1 MVKCSKSNCKGVFPF
16 DKIKIYEMK
25 KYLISFV
32 ALLFTIVAM
41 ANNGSQPIKAIELTK
56 LQEIEKSSS
65 KEIASD
71 LKVNS
76 CTATATIT
84 VNGVSTTFTNTVTC
98 DCSNFT
104 ACSLANEGNS
114 ANIKA
119 YVAAIP

>member
-1 MVKCSKSNCKGVFPF
+1 
-16 DKIKIYEMK
+16 MK

-41 ANNGSQPIKAIELTK
+41 ANNGSQPIKSIEFIK
-56 LQEIEKSSS
+56 LQEIEKSSR
-65 KEIASD
+65 KEITSD

-98 DCSNFT
+98 DCSNWL
-104 ACSLANEGNS
+104 ACSLANEANT

-119 YVAAIP
+119 HVTAIP